1 MNIPFETFRHS
12 AAANLGVLPVLAL
25 LVAGA
30 GAGCEAFGVRSG
42 GDGPTVLTARGT
54 PGSGKCVGR
63 CDPDP
68 GWSPV
73 NCKVSEGI
81 KKLPLITF
89 DEAPNS
95 TGDKE
100 LGQLLYADGII
111 DEPTATVYDTS
122 ADDLYVYTDGTAVR
136 RFEYKTPKIPSYFLK
151 PLGGWQPPTRKLET
165 PICAPGTCTTDAQNN
180 AFLCNNEGNER
191 NSVLHLLGGPFTG
204 WGGGMGIAMQKMN
217 GRPTNAGQEAGS
229 SLKHD
234 PTAPIEPKRITKNL
248 CLDSPPAS
256 VCPPETADYAVR
268 VAALDVSEYDGV
280 SFWAR
285 RGPNG
290 QPGIRVNVGDKG
302 TDDDISYLTTRY
314 NATHPDEEPQPL
326 YCQRLRECA
335 CRNHKACKFRKKPEA
350 LSIDP
355 SFAEYKYDEAWYCGT
370 EKQDGD
376 LSSYSTDLSGAGS
389 VVVCGQTACDRHYPA
404 YQNDYPDGGITDKD
418 KEPVIDSP
426 RDEKHD
432 IYGSDVQFSQRPC
445 TPYAFPNGVVSS
457 YCYDPKKDPP
467 PIANVDQCG
476 DHWMTT
482 VNLTTD
488 WQFFKVPFKI
498 LRQQGWAKKSPQL
511 DLHSVSVVRFTWD
524 IGWIDYWFDD
534 VAFYKNTD

>member
-12 AAANLGVLPVLAL
+12 AAANPGVLPVLAL
-25 LVAGA
+25 LVAGAGA

-73 NCKVSEGI
+73 NCNVSAGI

-191 NSVLHLLGGPFTG
+191 NSVPAPSRRPVHRLGRRHGHRDAEDERAPDQSRYDTACRLQRRG
-204 WGGGMGIAMQKMN
+204 QHQGEKEPMQNGIAF
-217 GRPTNAGQEAGS
+217 R
-229 SLKHD
+229 L
-234 PTAPIEPKRITKNL
+234 
-248 CLDSPPAS
+248 
-256 VCPPETADYAVR
+256 PPETADYAVR

-314 NATHPDEEPQPL
+314 NATHPDEDPQPL

-350 LSIDP
+350 LSVDP
-355 SFAEYKYDEAWYCGT
+355 SFAESKYDEAWYCGT

-404 YQNDYPDGGITDKD
+404 YQNDYADGGITDSID
-418 KEPVIDSP
+418 KEIGADGV
-426 RDEKHD
+426 KHD